1 MFQKIVRCAIAAVI
15 VTGMSSRAVQA
26 LDRWVTIYNQTGYDI
41 ITFHGSHVGTTSW
54 QEDILGN
61 QILPAGHSVNV
72 NFNDG
77 TGYCVFDFRA
87 EFSDGDVLVRENVN
101 VCEIGNFYYQ

>member
-1 MFQKIVRCAIAAVI
+1 MFTKLASFAALAAMA
-15 VTGMSSRAVQA
+15 TALTPTQAEA
-26 LDRWVTIYNQTGYDI
+26 LDRWVTIHNYTGYDI
-41 ITFHGSHVGTTSW
+41 VRFHGSHIGTNSW

-61 QILPAGHSVNV
+61 SILPAGQSINI

-87 EFSDGDVLVRENVN
+87 EFNDGDVLIREDVN